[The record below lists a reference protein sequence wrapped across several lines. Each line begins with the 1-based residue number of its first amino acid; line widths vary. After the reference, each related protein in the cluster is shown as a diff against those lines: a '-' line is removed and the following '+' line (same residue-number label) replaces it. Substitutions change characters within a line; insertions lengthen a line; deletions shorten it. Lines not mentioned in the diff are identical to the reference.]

1 MWRQRSR
8 QLAILGIALAGLANA
23 VRGQAVN
30 DDKHTITGGQLA
42 NMEIAT
48 FAGGCFW
55 CTEAVYQQI
64 KGVESVVPGYIGG
77 QLANPSYEQVC
88 TGTTGHAEAVQITY
102 DPKQVSFDK
111 LLEIH
116 WQSHDPTTLNRQ
128 GADKGTQY
136 RSAVF
141 YHNDEQKRIAEAQ
154 KKKLDDSAIFAGPIV
169 TEITAASKFYP
180 AEKYHV
186 NYFRSNPNQG
196 YCAMIIRPK
205 VEKIK
210 KLFADDLKSPSQ
222 P

>member
-1 MWRQRSR
+1 MLYTRTRPAVMLGMLVLGMAHSIPAQVAPDDQKTVSGSQR
-8 QLAILGIALAGLANA
+8 
-23 VRGQAVN
+23 
-30 DDKHTITGGQLA
+30 A

-55 CTEAVYQQI
+55 CTEAVYQEI
-64 KGVESVVPGYIGG
+64 KGVESVIPGYTGG

-88 TGTTGHAEAVQITY
+88 SGTTGHAEAVQIAF
-102 DPKQVSFDK
+102 DPQQVSFDK

-128 GADKGTQY
+128 GADRGTQY

-141 YHNDEQKRIAEAQ
+141 YHSDEQKRIAEEQ
-154 KKKLDDSAIFAGPIV
+154 KKKLDQSGIFSDPIV
-169 TEITAASKFYP
+169 TEITPASKFYP
-180 AEKYHV
+180 AEKYHM

-210 KLFADDLKSPSQ
+210 KLFADDLKSPSH